1 MEILGVIPARYGS
14 TRFPGKLLAPLQG
27 RPLILHTID
36 AARTAGRLTG
46 LVVATDDRRIADIV
60 RPSGVEVCMTSPDC
74 ASGSDRAAE
83 VLRSREADVIVNI
96 QGDEPRLEGEVIDAV
111 VDGLL
116 ETEAWG
122 VATPVVAIR
131 SEKDFTSPHIVKAVK
146 DPSGSALYFSRAPIP
161 SVDRVTT
168 GDRGAG
174 EFVWG
179 WKHLGL
185 YAFRREA
192 LLAFTAW
199 PPTPLERREQ
209 LEQLRLLENGI
220 KIRIVEVEKD
230 SMGVDTPEEL
240 AELNQKLSALNP

>member
-1 MEILGVIPARYGS
+1 MDILGVIPARYGS

-36 AARTAGRLTG
+36 AARTARGLTD
-46 LVVATDDRRIADIV
+46 LVVATDDERIADAV
-60 RPSGVEVCMTSPDC
+60 RPSGVEVIMTSPDC

-83 VLRSREADVIVNI
+83 VIRNRAADVIVNI

-111 VDGLL
+111 VGGLL

-122 VATPVVAIR
+122 VATPVVALR
-131 SEKDFTSPHIVKAVK
+131 NEKDFTSPHVVKAVS
-146 DPSGSALYFSRAPIP
+146 DPAGSALYFSRAPIP
-161 SVDRVTT
+161 SMTRVTSA
-168 GDRGAG
+168 DRETPG
-174 EFVWG
+174 FIWG

-185 YAFRREA
+185 YAFRRKA
-192 LLAFTAW
+192 LIAFTSW
-199 PPTPLERREQ
+199 TPTPLEQREQ

-230 SMGVDTPEEL
+230 SIGVDTPEEL
-240 AELNQKLSALNP
+240 AELNRKLSALQP